1 MRKKIIPIFFI
12 LLANIIVLGHA
23 FIPHHHHHREVCIVK
38 SHCQNDSES
47 HKHNNTNPSHQHDG
61 DNNTEVC
68 VLKLFFVVPTNHAK
82 PEFKFP
88 KSNNN
93 SDHTFSFQAVQHE
106 LMILCSDQG
115 NKIFSH
121 PLFAKSVYLFDTVN
135 GIGLRA
141 PPVV

>member
-61 DNNTEVC
+61 DNNTEIC

-82 PEFKFP
+82 PEFKCL

-93 SDHTFSFQAVQHE
+93 SDNTFSFQAVQHE
-106 LMILCSDQG
+106 LMILCSIQG
-115 NKIFSH
+115 VNTLPH
-121 PLFAKSVYLFDTVN
+121 PLIPKSAYLFDTVN

-141 PPVV
+141 PPIV